1 MEITVNL
8 EKWLR
13 IKLDSREEN
22 LIYDISTEEVRSWI
36 DIYNDLI
43 KRGYTITQ
51 NLENENR

>member
-22 LIYDISTEEVRSWI
+22 LIYDISTEEVRCWI

>member
-1 MEITVNL
+1 MEIAINL

-13 IKLDSREEN
+13 IKLDHREEN
-22 LIYDISTEEVRSWI
+22 LIYDISTDDVRSWI
-36 DIYNDLI
+36 DTYNDII

>member
-1 MEITVNL
+1 MEITINL

-13 IKLDSREEN
+13 IKLDHREEN
-22 LIYDISTEEVRSWI
+22 LIYDISTDDVKSWI
-36 DIYNDLI
+36 DTYNDII

>member
-1 MEITVNL
+1 MEIIIDL

-22 LIYDISTEEVRSWI
+22 LIYDISTDTVRSWI
-36 DIYNDLI
+36 DTYNDLI
-43 KRGYTITQ
+43 KNGYSITQ

>member
-22 LIYDISTEEVRSWI
+22 LIYDISTEQVRCWI

-43 KRGYTITQ
+43 KNGYSITQ